1 MYKRHP
7 LTNKR
12 KHFFVKKKKKQ
23 QHKSTVC
30 KKSIHVVLPMF
41 FCLKKKQRNI
51 HKVHVFIKKKV
62 LLDKKTAEEKELLF
76 LQTMYSYLYKPLD
89 IVYFQYVCFK
99 LQNLRIFFNNIHKK
113 KKNITKQNKKAFFV
127 GPFKKK

>member
-1 MYKRHP
+1 LFFSLFNVPFLKRNVQRHP

-12 KHFFVKKKKKQ
+12 KHFLNKKK

-62 LLDKKTAEEKELLF
+62 LLDKKTAEEKELLL

-99 LQNLRIFFNNIHKK
+99 LQTYAYFSTIYTKK
-113 KKNITKQNKKAFFV
+113 
-127 GPFKKK
+127 